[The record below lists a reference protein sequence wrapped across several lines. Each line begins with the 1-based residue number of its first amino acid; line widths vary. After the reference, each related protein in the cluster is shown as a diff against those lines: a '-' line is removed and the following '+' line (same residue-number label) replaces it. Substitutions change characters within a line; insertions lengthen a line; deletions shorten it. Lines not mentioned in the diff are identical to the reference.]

1 MPDQNSSDSRLR
13 LLGALFI
20 AATAVFIPVI
30 ILGQGFLPTDDALF
44 YAAKAVSG
52 KNWDEILLLGP
63 GFNVEYLRFGWT
75 KILGL
80 VHSLSG
86 MDQDALVGFAIIVQF
101 FLFAVLPCLLLS
113 HPEAWIGTLFVLSI
127 CIPAEMTRFLIGRP
141 MTFSI
146 SAFVLILLLIGK
158 NGNRPAGPTWVLC
171 GGLIALG
178 TYIHAPWYFLLFLPG
193 FFLARAWEKAGR
205 LFLAVPA
212 GIGLGALLTGHPVDF
227 LEAFYR
233 IYSRVA
239 GAVWNPNFL
248 VTELRPIPLNF
259 QVFVLVSLVL
269 LLLKE
274 RQVAL
279 GRAIDNPIFL
289 SFIFGAFAGLR
300 TGRIWLDIG
309 VPALAAWLAWQG
321 EELLESIPGYTG
333 GRKLLV
339 TLIVSGALFLSLTP
353 DFSERWTARSRDV
366 FLSTE
371 NPLQQGWLPEPGGI
385 LYSPNMEIFYDS
397 FFSNPK
403 ADWKYILGFDGSLMP
418 PEDYEIRKEMLWN
431 RERPEYAKTFLPWI
445 RKMTKADRFAV
456 KGMVL
461 EGHFME
467 LDWRYMGG
475 NVSVG
480 RKPVPNDRAVT
491 PLSPHE
497 PPTPDK

>member
-1 MPDQNSSDSRLR
+1 MR
-13 LLGALFI
+13 LLGAVII
-20 AATAVFIPVI
+20 AAAAVLIPGV
-30 ILGQGFLPTDDALF
+30 ILGQGFLPSDDALF
-44 YAAKAVSG
+44 YAAKVISG

-75 KILGL
+75 RILEL
-80 VHSLSG
+80 VHSFSG
-86 MDQDALVGFAIIVQF
+86 MDQDALVGFAVIVQF
-101 FLFAVLPCLLLS
+101 FLFAILPCLLFS
-113 HPEAWIGTLFVLSI
+113 HPEAWIGSLLVLSI

-141 MTFSI
+141 MTFSMTV
-146 SAFVLILLLIGK
+146 FVLILLLLGK
-158 NGNRPAGPTWVLC
+158 NKSCPSGPTWLLC

-178 TYIHAPWYFLLFLPG
+178 TYVHAPWYFLLFIPG
-193 FFLARAWEKAGR
+193 FFLAREWEKAGR
-205 LFLAVPA
+205 LFLAVLA

-233 IYSRVA
+233 VYSRVA

-248 VTELRPIPLNF
+248 VTELRPMPLNF
-259 QVFVLVSLVL
+259 QVFVLVSLML
-269 LLLKE
+269 LILNE
-274 RQVAL
+274 RQVAIR
-279 GRAIDNPIFL
+279 RAMDNPIFL
-289 SFIFGAFAGLR
+289 SFIFGTFAGLQ

-321 EELLESIPGYTG
+321 EELLEAIPGYEG
-333 GRKLLV
+333 GRKLLA

-353 DFSERWTARSRDV
+353 DFSERWTARGRDV

-371 NPLQQGWLPEPGGI
+371 NPHHQGWLPEPGGI

-418 PEDYEIRKEMLWN
+418 PEDYEIRKKMLWN
-431 RERPEYAKTFLPWI
+431 RDRPEYVKTFLPWI

-456 KGMVL
+456 KGMAL

-467 LDWRYMGG
+467 LEWKYMGG

-480 RKPVPNDRAVT
+480 RKPLPSDRAV
-491 PLSPHE
+491 SPVS
-497 PPTPDK
+497 PPIPRAMDE